1 MNSRRSR
8 VFILPTVLLLLVFGA
23 VYISRGSPSPSTPVQ
38 SASEIATQN
47 EIAAAEDAAAAP
59 TTYTDTIPTSEIVS
73 TFSSNLGISI
83 NQADAL
89 RSVTFPDVSKAVDF
103 WSAPY
108 ITILIYP
115 NSNSLKADNSHF
127 QGDYSGLNH
136 DRSWE
141 SCLNV
146 IAVFPNN
153 LHAKV
158 DSSINT
164 WCTGSSASPTPSAS
178 ALVTDPSSA
187 NGSESSDGL
196 HSFAV
201 QVTGNGV
208 LAGTGML
215 NKMGWDDTHYVAIAS
230 CVAKYFDDL
239 TAVWLDPS
247 QAAGPY
253 SLMADCAQSTDLT
266 VSCTMDSGGGW
277 NCGSSEQADIYSLA
291 KIYGAMSYFAPSNP

>member
-8 VFILPTVLLLLVFGA
+8 MFILPTVLLLLVFSA
-23 VYISRGSPSPSTPVQ
+23 IFIFRGSPSPSTPVQ
-38 SASEIATQN
+38 STSEIATQN
-47 EIAAAEDAAAAP
+47 EIAAANAAAAI
-59 TTYTDTIPTSEIVS
+59 TTYTETIPTSDIVS
-73 TFSSNLGISI
+73 TFSSNLGVSI

-89 RSVTFPDVSKAVDF
+89 RGITFPDVSKAVDF

-115 NSNSLKADNSHF
+115 DANSLKTDDSSF
-127 QGDYSGLNH
+127 QKDYTGLNNE
-136 DRSWE
+136 RSWE

-153 LHAKV
+153 LQAKV
-158 DSSINT
+158 DDAINT
-164 WCTGSSASPTPSAS
+164 WCTGSSASPTPSTS
-178 ALVTDPSSA
+178 ALVTDPSST

-201 QVTGNGV
+201 EVTGNGV
-208 LAGTGML
+208 VAGTGML
-215 NKMGWDDTHYVAIAS
+215 NKMGWDDTHYAAIAS

-253 SLMADCAQSTDLT
+253 SLMADCAQNTDPT